1 MNDAFDDK
9 QIADRAKKLFD
20 ESVDRLDA
28 ATLSRLNRRRH
39 EALAEL
45 ERNRS
50 TGYWLRWAPA
60 AGIAAAA
67 VVAVMV
73 VQGPAPNGVDIAP
86 ATATD
91 FEILLDED
99 SIEMFEELEF
109 FALMD
114 GLETNGNVG

>member
-1 MNDAFDDK
+1 MNEPLEDR
-9 QIADRAKKLFD
+9 QIAGKAKQLFD

-28 ATLSRLNRRRH
+28 ATLSRLNRSRH

-45 ERNRS
+45 GSHRPL
-50 TGYWLRWAPA
+50 GHWLRWAPA

-67 VVAVMV
+67 ILAVIM
-73 VQGPAPNGVDIAP
+73 VQGPVPDGVEMTP

-91 FEILLDED
+91 FELLLDEN
-99 SIEMFEELEF
+99 SIEMFEDLEF

-114 GLETNGNVG
+114 GLEANGNVG

>member
-1 MNDAFDDK
+1 MNEPLEDG
-9 QIADRAKKLFD
+9 QIAGKAKRLFD

-28 ATLSRLNRRRH
+28 ATLSRLNRSRH

-45 ERNRS
+45 GSNRPR
-50 TGYWLRWAPA
+50 GHWLRRAPA

-67 VVAVMV
+67 ILAVIM
-73 VQGPAPNGVDIAP
+73 VQGPVPDGVEMTP

-91 FEILLDED
+91 FELLLDEN
-99 SIEMFEELEF
+99 SIEMFEDLEF

-114 GLETNGNVG
+114 GLEANGNVG